1 MTTPYLSLVVALVV
15 AYLTGL
21 LVTLRMRAISN
32 AKLSRIQADHG
43 EELARLKSEN
53 QTLGEQ
59 VQVAQ
64 ENNRIGTAE
73 VGLVRAECQA
83 LLSQLESMRVDIQQ
97 LTKERAAE
105 LNELHV
111 ASGAFKSGAQQ
122 RVEKLAVEAAQLKN
136 IAVTFE
142 HWHED
147 MNALMQQ
154 NREMHK
160 QNKELSAIV
169 RHVDILALN
178 AAIEA
183 ARAGESGRGFA
194 VVADEVRNLAARSQ
208 YLSDDFSKSLH
219 KNDLTTTATFQ
230 DIQASGKMITAAV
243 FGLESMINQLKAQL
257 A

>member
-1 MTTPYLSLVVALVV
+1 MMNTYLILFGALLVALASWLAASWRVRRHGQLEM
-15 AYLTGL
+15 ARILASHAANL
-21 LVTLRMRAISN
+21 DFLRMESEENARQWRA
-32 AKLSRIQADHG
+32 ALDV
-43 EELARLKSEN
+43 N
-53 QTLGEQ
+53 QTIE
-59 VQVAQ
+59 
-64 ENNRIGTAE
+64 AE
-73 VGLVRAECQA
+73 HSLVRAESQA
-83 LLSQLESMRVDIQQ
+83 LLSQIESMQADIQQ
-97 LTKERAAE
+97 LSAQQSSELDQLHRA
-105 LNELHV
+105 N
-111 ASGAFKSGAQQ
+111 GAFKSDAQQ
-122 RVEKLAVEAAQLKN
+122 RVEKLALEAAQLKN

-147 MNALMQQ
+147 MNALMHQ

-208 YLSDDFSKSLH
+208 FLSDDFSKCLH

-243 FGLESMINQLKAQL
+243 FGLESMINQLKTQL
-257 A
+257 E